1 MATRKGD
8 SMDISTDTF
17 LRVGKQH
24 AVCEDYILAGEQ
36 PFPYVIL
43 ADGCSSSTH
52 TDVGA
57 RLLCHSVKFLLEL
70 NPASHYLPEYDCIA
84 NFAIHNAKP
93 AVDLLHIDP
102 SCLDA
107 TLIVAFVFEN
117 VVHVRMYGDGNIISV
132 NKDKQVAL
140 YRASYGKNAPNYVS
154 YMTDERR
161 RELYKNLQDNE
172 RKVIKYVL
180 NAQATEVAE
189 YELVKP
195 YNTFDFTL
203 DEYEC
208 VLVTSDG
215 IETFLDQ
222 ANPGRGPLP
231 VQRIMQ
237 ELTAFK
243 NPHGEFIKRRLKRMT
258 QIFDEQRIYHFDD
271 LSVGG
276 FHT

>member
-1 MATRKGD
+1 M
-8 SMDISTDTF
+8 SNFNISTDTF

-43 ADGCSSSTH
+43 ADGCSSSVH

-93 AVDLLHIDP
+93 AVDLLHINP

-107 TLIVAFVFEN
+107 TLIVAFVHEN
-117 VVHVRMYGDGNIISV
+117 NVHVRMYGDGNIITV
-132 NKDKQVAL
+132 KRDNKDISL
-140 YRASYGKNAPNYVS
+140 YRASYDKNAPDYVS
-154 YMTDERR
+154 YRADEHR
-161 RELYKNLQDNE
+161 RELYKNLQDNK
-172 RKVIKYVL
+172 RRVIKYVF
-180 NAQATEVAE
+180 NSTFSKITA
-189 YELVKP
+189 YEFGGP
-195 YNTFDFTL
+195 YNTFDFML

-208 VLVTSDG
+208 VLVASDG

-222 ANPGRGPLP
+222 ANPGNGPLLIEQ
-231 VQRIMQ
+231 VIR

-243 NPHGEFIKRRLKRMT
+243 NPHGEFVKRRLKRMT
-258 QIFDEQRIYHFDD
+258 QIFEGQSIYHFDD
-271 LSVGG
+271 LSIGG